1 MKFTKQQKL
10 IIKKIASGD
19 IKDITAFIK
28 VFNLSTFYNLN
39 KEDIEKRMKID
50 ENGKTYKKLNDGVKT
65 FYSTTSTN
73 NALGIPMPSLSQLY
87 QKRRI
92 LKK

>member
-19 IKDITAFIK
+19 IKDIHSFIK

-39 KEDIEKRMKID
+39 K
-50 ENGKTYKKLNDGVKT
+50 
-65 FYSTTSTN
+65 
-73 NALGIPMPSLSQLY
+73 
-87 QKRRI
+87 
-92 LKK
+92 